1 MNVVASAG
9 SPSADRDRHPER
21 GPRPAPRAGRPSA
34 RAGCG
39 WVRPGELRLT
49 HQGSKLFRLADTRVD
64 ELDDLLGH
72 GLTDAEVVTLKKLL
86 TQITANAASAGS

>member
-1 MNVVASAG
+1 M
-9 SPSADRDRHPER
+9 
-21 GPRPAPRAGRPSA
+21 
-34 RAGCG
+34 
-39 WVRPGELRLT
+39 
-49 HQGSKLFRLADTRVD
+49 FRLADTRVD

>member
-9 SPSADRDRHPER
+9 SPSTDRDRRPER
-21 GPRPAPRAGRPSA
+21 GPRPVPRAGRPSA

-39 WVRPGELRLT
+39 WAHPGELRLT
-49 HQGSKLFRLADTRVD
+49 PQGSKLFRLADTRVD